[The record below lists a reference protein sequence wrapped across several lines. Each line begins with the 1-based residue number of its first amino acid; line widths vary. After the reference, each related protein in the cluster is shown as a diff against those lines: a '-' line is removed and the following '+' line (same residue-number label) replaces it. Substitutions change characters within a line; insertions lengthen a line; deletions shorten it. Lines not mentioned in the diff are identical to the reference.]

1 MALQSRN
8 VIANA
13 VGKKLILSETIKCF
27 FMGLSSKGAGVPLF
41 PNFQHWAVRR
51 LSCIQRCCM
60 YWDRPLTVL
69 LLIFGPPQMVNS
81 SLMLTGMFIS
91 TLLGST
97 R

>member
-27 FMGLSSKGAGVPLF
+27 YGPIFKRGRGSFVPQFSTLGCEKVKLYTEVLHVLGQTTHSSAA
-41 PNFQHWAVRR
+41 NSW
-51 LSCIQRCCM
+51 
-60 YWDRPLTVL
+60 
-69 LLIFGPPQMVNS
+69 PPQMVNS